1 MFLLELFF
9 LRKSN
14 GFAQRD
20 IVSFSFHFVFPLLAF
35 FFSLYSYFQNCIF
48 VSNLLVFVYYLFLLM
63 NFDFHSLLNSA
74 FLYKSTSLF
83 SIYLYY
89 QFPFLKFIRIFFL
102 FIVSSSFYSLHSLSL
117 KKNVSTPFIAN
128 LSLFWS
134 FPSFCHFILSVSF

>member
-102 FIVSSSFYSLHSLSL
+102 FIVSSFYSLHSLSL